1 MPIRTFKPH
10 LLLAFAL
17 PLLAAVPVKAQDAAP
32 APARSCKPQGM
43 FALPKYKS
51 VEVQADGTVT
61 FRICAPDASEVRITS
76 PDIADV
82 IPQAGPPGSPPAGL
96 AMTKDDTD
104 LWSVTTSKP
113 IPPDNYRYDFE
124 VDGVKVPDPLATR
137 FVHERAGAD
146 SIFEVKGLA
155 GDFQAF
161 DPKVPHG
168 VVSEVDYWSNSLG
181 MMRRAMVY
189 TPPGY
194 MKGSKSYPVLY
205 LVHGAGDS
213 EEAWSRTGHA
223 QYILDNLIAAG
234 KAKPMIIV
242 MPNGHTPPGRPGSN
256 LLDNT
261 DFGNDFLKD
270 LIPYVDAHF
279 RTVATAD
286 SRAMAGLSMGGL
298 HTINFGLTHPELFHW
313 IGIFSSGLGLGG
325 NMDQFTSYEQAN
337 DAALKQDAKDLRLVY
352 YAMGKDD
359 PFFSGSVKPMEA
371 MFAKYG
377 IAYAYHPSEGAHTW
391 INWRRYLADF
401 APRLFR

>member
-1 MPIRTFKPH
+1 MPPFLSKSP
-10 LLLAFAL
+10 LLLALAA
-17 PLLAAVPVKAQDAAP
+17 PLLLAVPARAQDAP
-32 APARSCKPQGM
+32 AAQAKSCKPQGM
-43 FALPKYKS
+43 FALPDYTS
-51 VEVQADGTVT
+51 VEVLADGTVT
-61 FRICAPDASEVRITS
+61 FRLCAPDANDVRVTS
-76 PDIADV
+76 PDIAGV

-96 AMTKDDTD
+96 AMTKDATG
-104 LWSVTTSKP
+104 LWSATTAKP
-113 IPPDNYRYDFE
+113 VPPDNYRYDFQ
-124 VDGVKVPDPLATR
+124 VDGVSVPDPMATR

-146 SIFEVKGLA
+146 SIFEVKGAA

-168 VVSEVDYWSNSLG
+168 AVSEIDYWSNSLG
-181 MMRRAMVY
+181 FMRRAMVY

-194 MKGSKSYPVLY
+194 MKGNKSYPVLY

-234 KAKPMIIV
+234 KARPMIVV
-242 MPNGHTPPGRPGSN
+242 MPNGHTPDRPGSSM
-256 LLDNT
+256 LDNT
-261 DFGNDFLKD
+261 DFGNDFLTD

-279 RTVATAD
+279 RTVARAD

-325 NMDQFTSYEQAN
+325 NMDQFTRYEQAN
-337 DAALKQDAKDLRLVY
+337 DAALKQDARDLKLVY

-359 PFFSGSVKPMEA
+359 PFFAGSVTPMEA

-377 IAYAYHPSEGAHTW
+377 IKYVYHPSEGAHTW
-391 INWRRYLADF
+391 INWRRYLEDF